1 MYKQKTIRSKVIS
14 WWSPARPHFVGWWSH
29 WDHHSQLS
37 TGAHLRPTVQK
48 DVNTRTNVFLGTLC
62 SLTLKFKYTFWLQ
75 KNTKGHNFVFFR
87 LWSTLLQAI
96 HFRYQLFCHT
106 LIYVTP
112 LPKLEITDLEVGWVP
127 IFYTLYKAVQS
138 GLIFVCLGDL

>member
-1 MYKQKTIRSKVIS
+1 MNFIYLHCLFILSVLYKQKTIRSKVIS

-48 DVNTRTNVFLGTLC
+48 DINTRTNDFCRDFC
-62 SLTLKFKYTFWLQ
+62 SLSTPSGYRKT
-75 KNTKGHNFVFFR
+75 TKATIFYSSAYEAHFCKQSIFAFNF
-87 LWSTLLQAI
+87 
-96 HFRYQLFCHT
+96 FCHT

-112 LPKLEITDLEVGWVP
+112 IPKLEITDLEVGWVD
-127 IFYTLYKAVQS
+127 ILYIV
-138 GLIFVCLGDL
+138 